1 MKTENRNTV
10 LETIL
15 VKLNPSDLVSR
26 ENRQL
31 IIARIEKLRE
41 QTGLNHRQ
49 FGDRVRQEIVGL
61 RDWLTGT
68 RDLTVETLSDIC
80 CIFGITLGDLVVEHG

>member
-1 MKTENRNTV
+1 MKTENRNTL

-31 IIARIEKLRE
+31 VIARIERLRE
-41 QTGLNHRQ
+41 QTGMNHR
-49 FGDRVRQEIVGL
+49 
-61 RDWLTGT
+61 
-68 RDLTVETLSDIC
+68 
-80 CIFGITLGDLVVEHG
+80 

>member
-1 MKTENRNTV
+1 MKTENRNTL

-31 IIARIEKLRE
+31 VISRIEKLRE

-49 FGDRVRQEIVGL
+49 FGDRVRQDIVSL
-61 RDWLTGT
+61 RNWLAGT
-68 RDLTVETLSDIC
+68 CDLTVETLTDIC
-80 CIFGITLGDLVVEHG
+80 CILGITLGDLVVERG

>member
-1 MKTENRNTV
+1 MKTENRHTL

-26 ENRQL
+26 DNRQL
-31 IIARIEKLRE
+31 IIARIEKMRE

-49 FGDRVRQEIVGL
+49 FGDRIRQDITSL
-61 RDWLTGT
+61 RTWLAGT
-68 RDLTVETLSDIC
+68 CDLTVETLTDIC
-80 CIFGITLGDLVVEHG
+80 CIFGITLGDLVLERG

>member
-1 MKTENRNTV
+1 MKTENRTTL

-15 VKLNPSDLVSR
+15 VRLNPSDLVSR

-31 IIARIEKLRE
+31 IIARIENFRE

-49 FGDRVRQEIVGL
+49 FGDRMRQEIVGL
-61 RDWLTGT
+61 RSWLAGT
-68 RDLTVETLSDIC
+68 CDLTVETLADIC
-80 CIFGITLGDLVVEHG
+80 FIFGLTLGDLVMERG

>member
-1 MKTENRNTV
+1 MKTENRNSL

-15 VKLNPSDLVSR
+15 VKLNPADLVSR

-31 IIARIEKLRE
+31 IIMRIEKLRE

-49 FGDRVRQEIVGL
+49 FGDGIRQEITGL
-61 RDWLTGT
+61 RTWLAGT
-68 RDLTVETLSDIC
+68 RDLTVETLADIC
-80 CIFGITLGDLVVEHG
+80 CIFGITLGDLVIER

>member
-1 MKTENRNTV
+1 MKTENRNTM

-15 VKLNPSDLVSR
+15 VKLNPADLVSR

-31 IIARIEKLRE
+31 IIARIENLRE

-49 FGDRVRQEIVGL
+49 FGDSIRQEIASL
-61 RDWLTGT
+61 RTWLAGT
-68 RDLTVETLSDIC
+68 RDLTVETLADIC
-80 CIFGITLGDLVVEHG
+80 CIFGITLGDLVIER

>member
-1 MKTENRNTV
+1 MKAENRNTL

-31 IIARIEKLRE
+31 VIMRIERLRE
-41 QTGLNHRQ
+41 QTGMNHRQ
-49 FGDRVRQEIVGL
+49 FGDRIRQEIVGL
-61 RDWLTGT
+61 RNWLGGT
-68 RDLTVETLSDIC
+68 RDLTVETLTDIC
-80 CIFGITLGDLVVEHG
+80 LILGISLGDLVLER